1 MVEDDYKKAQKM
13 AQREYKARAAR
24 KEFPFVQALDDV
36 APESGTMSQR
46 SLGTFEIPT
55 WLIVGTKTRARQ
67 NSFAANFLP
76 LLDHGTEFSMKW
88 ENLYQAQIEE
98 GFKDAIL
105 VYEYLHR
112 FYVQEGNKRVSVSRF
127 LDNPVIMANVIRI
140 IPPKEVLDEH
150 PIYKEFLDFYR
161 VCPIYDLDCQE
172 PGSYRQI
179 AKLLGRSIDEDA
191 EPWPV
196 ELVESLRATYWH
208 FTQVSKAMN
217 GELSEMPRGDAFLVY
232 LRIYIKDALEIN
244 TESELDKRLQK
255 IRKELLTANNK
266 ESVALMESA
275 SEAVNADETGSA
287 AEKIIKKPRSLV
299 NKVIPAMTYSKKNPL
314 KAAFIYDRKP
324 EQSDWIM
331 NHERGRERMEKAYNG
346 FVVTKVFTGAGPATG
361 GAQARKVS
369 KSIPEA
375 IDDAVEWGADV
386 VFTVS
391 PTLMDDALRAA
402 IKYED
407 VKFLNCSINLA
418 AQAVRTYYAKQYEAK
433 FLAGIIAASCAE
445 NHMIGYCSD
454 YPIYGTIAAINAF
467 AIGAAMVDPE
477 VKIYL
482 EWRSSHDGNWWR
494 AMEEKG
500 IRVISAVSSTHPID
514 GGKAYGVFKINEDGS
529 ITNLAAP
536 IWKWGK
542 FYEIIIRTI
551 FNGTYNAKLVNR
563 KNQATNYWW
572 GMQSDVIGLE
582 TDKNLSPYT
591 EQLVSILGK
600 GIATSS
606 FGPFD
611 GELRSQTGL
620 VRKESDPPLT
630 SKDIIMMDWLNENVI
645 GEIPDADSLNDEAK
659 ATVSVS
665 GVKEKL

>member
-24 KEFPFVQALDDV
+24 GEFPYIQALDDV
-36 APESGTMSQR
+36 APESSTMSQR
-46 SLGTFEIPT
+46 YLGTFEIPT

-88 ENLYQAQIEE
+88 ENLYMAQLEE

-127 LDNPVIMANVIRI
+127 LDNPMIMAQVYRI
-140 IPPKEVLDEH
+140 LPPQEVLDEH
-150 PIYKEFLDFYR
+150 PVYKEFLDFYR
-161 VCPIYDLDCQE
+161 VCPIYDLDCREQ
-172 PGSYRQI
+172 GSYRKL
-179 AKLLGRSIDEDA
+179 AKLLGKSIGPDA
-191 EPWPV
+191 EPWP
-196 ELVESLRATYWH
+196 EDLVESLRSAYWH
-208 FTQVSKAMN
+208 FTQVAEEMQ

-232 LRIYIKDALEIN
+232 LRIYTKDALDVTAMEDLN
-244 TESELDKRLQK
+244 RRLQS
-255 IRKELLTANNK
+255 IRKELLTANN
-266 ESVALMESA
+266 EDSVALLESA
-275 SEAVNADETGSA
+275 SDAVNAGDIRTRAGEIMA
-287 AEKIIKKPRSLV
+287 KPRSLV
-299 NKVIPAMTYSKKNPL
+299 SKVIPKLAYSKDNPL

-324 EQSDWIM
+324 ELSDWIM

-346 FVVTKVFTGAGPATG
+346 FVKTKVFTGAGPATG
-361 GAQARKVS
+361 DPQAREVS
-369 KSIPEA
+369 SSMSEA
-375 IDDAVEWGADV
+375 IDAAAEWGADV
-386 VFTVS
+386 IFTVS
-391 PTLMDDALRAA
+391 PTQMDDALRGA
-402 IKYED
+402 IKYKD
-407 VKFLNCSINLA
+407 IKFLNCSINLA

-433 FLAGIIAASCAE
+433 FLAGIVAASCAE
-445 NHMIGYCSD
+445 NHKIGYCSD

-477 VKIYL
+477 AKIYL
-482 EWRSSHDGNWWR
+482 EWLSKQDEDWR
-494 AMEEKG
+494 KAMEEKG

-514 GGKAYGVFKINEDGS
+514 GSKAYGVFKIEDDGT
-529 ITNLAAP
+529 IRNLAAP

-551 FNGTYNAKLVNR
+551 FNGTYNAKIVNR

-572 GMQSDVIGLE
+572 GMQSGVIGLE
-582 TDKNLSPYT
+582 TDESLSHYT
-591 EQLVSILGK
+591 EQLVNVLGK
-600 GIATSS
+600 DIATSAFS
-606 FGPFD
+606 PFD

-620 VRKESDPPLT
+620 VRKENDPQLT
-630 SKDIIMMDWLNENVI
+630 SKDIITMDWLNENVI
-645 GEIPDADSLNDEAK
+645 GEIPDVDELNDEAK

-665 GVKEKL
+665 GVVKEK

>member
-13 AQREYKARAAR
+13 AQKEYKARAA
-24 KEFPFVQALDDV
+24 KGEFPYVRALDDV
-36 APESGTMSQR
+36 APDSGTMSQR
-46 SLGTFEIPT
+46 YLGTFEIPT

-76 LLDHGTEFSMKW
+76 LLEHGSEFSMKW
-88 ENLYQAQIEE
+88 ENLYQAQLEE

-127 LDNPVIMANVIRI
+127 LDNPMIMAQVYRI
-140 IPPKEVLDEH
+140 MPPKEILDEH

-161 VCPIYDLDCQE
+161 VCPIYDLDCRE

-179 AKLLGRSIDEDA
+179 AKLLGRSIDADA
-191 EPWPV
+191 EPWSDD
-196 ELVESLRATYWH
+196 LVESLRSAYWH
-208 FTQVSKAMN
+208 FTQVTADMR

-232 LRIYIKDALEIN
+232 LRIYTEDALDAEAISDLN
-244 TESELDKRLQK
+244 NRVQR

-266 ESVALMESA
+266 DSVALLESA
-275 SEAVNADETGSA
+275 SDAVNAGDIRSRAGELIT
-287 AEKIIKKPRSLV
+287 KPVSLV
-299 NKVIPAMTYSKKNPL
+299 SKVIPGLSYSKKNPL

-324 EQSDWIM
+324 ELSDWIM

-346 FVVTKVFTGAGPATG
+346 FVKTKVFTGAGPATG
-361 GAQARKVS
+361 NAEERKVS
-369 KSIPEA
+369 GSILEA
-375 IDDAVEWGADV
+375 IDNAAEWGADV
-386 VFTVS
+386 IFTVS
-391 PTLMDDALRAA
+391 PTQLDDALRAA
-402 IKYED
+402 IKYKD
-407 VKFLNCSINLA
+407 IKFLNCSINLA

-433 FLAGIIAASCAE
+433 FLAGIVAASCAE

-454 YPIYGTIAAINAF
+454 YPIYGTMAAINAF
-467 AIGAAMVDPE
+467 AIGAAMIDPE
-477 VKIYL
+477 AKIYL
-482 EWRSSHDGNWWR
+482 EWRTKQDEDWWR

-514 GGKAYGVFKINEDGS
+514 GGKAYGVFQIRDDGS
-529 ITNLAAP
+529 IRNLAAP

-551 FNGTYNAKLVNR
+551 FSGTYNARLVNR

-572 GMQSDVIGLE
+572 GMQSGVIGLE
-582 TDKNLSPYT
+582 TDKNLSHYT
-591 EQLVSILGK
+591 RQLVDVLGK
-600 GIATSS
+600 GIATSA

-611 GELRSQTGL
+611 GELRSQTGI
-620 VRKESDPPLT
+620 VRKESDPPLS
-630 SKDIIMMDWLNENVI
+630 SKDIITMDWLNENIV
-645 GEIPDADSLNDEAK
+645 GEIPDMDELNEEAK

-665 GVKEKL
+665 GVKEK